1 LYIKKVVKRMK
12 DSESND
18 GIMPMLREDAS
29 GSFSAVLNEIDEQM
43 LSASDPGLTL
53 EQRVELFED
62 IIVSEV
68 GDTLLVRAK
77 NIEREIG
84 LRQVFIKFEGGN
96 PSGTQKDRIAFA
108 QVHDALRRDFHT
120 ISLASCGNY
129 GSAVAFAA
137 SLAGIKCRVFI
148 PETYHTK
155 REEEIRRFGAEIIR
169 SGRDYEE
176 AVQKSSEEAYE
187 NEYYDANPGGDNI
200 GLQLKAYSQ
209 IAEEIFD
216 ELRDAP
222 YAVAIPVSNGTTLAG
237 IHRGFLNLYRRG
249 KTSRIPRIIAGS
261 TSKKNPIVASYL
273 KRLPACENLNPN
285 KLHESI
291 INEPLI
297 NWHSIDGDVAL
308 QAVYSTNGWAADASD
323 KAMKQFAKLIKEK
336 EGIFT
341 LPASAAGLIAL
352 VKHISEENLPGDR
365 YVVILTGRSV

>member
-1 LYIKKVVKRMK
+1 MK
-12 DSESND
+12 DFESND
-18 GIMPMLREDAS
+18 GIMPMLREDAA
-29 GSFSAVLNEIDEQM
+29 GSFSTVLNEIEEQM

-84 LRQVFIKFEGGN
+84 LRQVFLKFEGGN

-155 REEEIRRFGAEIIR
+155 REEEMRRFGAEIIR
-169 SGRDYEE
+169 TGRNYEE
-176 AVQKSSEEAYE
+176 AVQNSRDEAYD

-273 KRLPACENLNPN
+273 KMLPVCENLNPD
-285 KLHESI
+285 KLHESV

-323 KAMKQFAKLIKEK
+323 KTMKQFAKLIKEK

-341 LPASAAGLIAL
+341 LPASTAGLIAL
-352 VKHISEENLPGDR
+352 FKHLSEENLPGDR